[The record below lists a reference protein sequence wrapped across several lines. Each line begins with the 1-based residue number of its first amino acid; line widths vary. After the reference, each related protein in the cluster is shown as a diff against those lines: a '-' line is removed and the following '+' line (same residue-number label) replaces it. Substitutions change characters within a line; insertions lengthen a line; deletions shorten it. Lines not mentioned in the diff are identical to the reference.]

1 MLMCMSQVNL
11 PRTFGLDLD
20 LLRSFVLIVESGSF
34 TQAGALVGRTQSAI
48 SMQIKRLEETLG
60 QTLLRRGRG
69 GTIELTPHGS
79 VLLDRAREMLTLN
92 DSVLATFREPPLS
105 GNVRLGT
112 PDDYAFAY
120 IPAILRRFAETH
132 PAVQVEVMCLPSDEL
147 MRELRAETLDLALVS
162 EGHDTGELVAKRLW
176 RGPLHW
182 ITASRYAPHRQDPLP
197 LALADREHF
206 QRRGRDCEWAN
217 AAIEALERAGRR
229 YRIAYTSASQV
240 GTHAPVMAGLAVTV
254 STLSWLPEGLRAA
267 RPDEGLP
274 QLPDFGIMLVQAKRP
289 RTPARAL
296 AQHIEESFRLQIDQT
311 PRSYLAAE

>member
-1 MLMCMSQVNL
+1 MLMNMSDPGIPRNL
-11 PRTFGLDLD
+11 GLDID
-20 LLRSFVLIVESGSF
+20 LLRSFVLIVDCGSF
-34 TQAGALVGRTQSAI
+34 TQAGSLVGRTQSAI
-48 SMQIKRLEETLG
+48 SMQIKRLEEMLG

-69 GTIELTPHGS
+69 GTIEPTPHGRL
-79 VLLDRAREMLTLN
+79 LLDRAREMLALN
-92 DSVLATFREPPLS
+92 DTVVAAYREPPLS
-105 GNVRLGT
+105 GTVRLGT

-132 PAVQVEVMCLPSDEL
+132 PAVQVDVMCLPSDEL
-147 MRELRAETLDLALVS
+147 MRELTAETLDLALVS

-267 RPDEGLP
+267 RTDEGLP